1 MGLVTCDVVSTC
13 RGTKQYKGTT
23 GQTSILS
30 PRRSLLMMSCWLLS
44 SRFFSRRLRDLQDS
58 VNVSETTVQKAYR
71 PVRQFLSSK
80 DYASSA
86 SSATRKRKMKKKCKF
101 SVYVTKRAS
110 SAQSLPKTR
119 VSRMWSISCGYQ
131 RKQTVS
137 CAR

>member
-23 GQTSILS
+23 GQTSIPS

-44 SRFFSRRLRDLQDS
+44 NRFFSRRLRDLQDS

-80 DYASSA
+80 DCASF
-86 SSATRKRKMKKKCKF
+86 ATRKRKMKKKCKF

-119 VSRMWSISCGYQ
+119 VSRVWSISCGYQ
-131 RKQTVS
+131 RKQTLS